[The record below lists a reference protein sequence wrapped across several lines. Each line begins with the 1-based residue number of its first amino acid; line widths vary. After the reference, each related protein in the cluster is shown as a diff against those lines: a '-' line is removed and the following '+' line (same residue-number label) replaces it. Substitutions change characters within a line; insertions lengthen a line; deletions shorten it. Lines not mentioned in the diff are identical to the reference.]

1 MTHLS
6 TKESI
11 ELIGLLIF
19 KNVLLIF
26 LKNNKKQNVLVFFL
40 KIKQRKEN
48 DKTDAI
54 LCTSVNLRY
63 CYRRHDTT
71 GRKSKESLSV
81 HSSKF

>member
-54 LCTSVNLRY
+54 LCTSVKPTLLLPAA
-63 CYRRHDTT
+63 C
-71 GRKSKESLSV
+71 GA
-81 HSSKF
+81 

>member
-26 LKNNKKQNVLVFFL
+26 LK
-40 KIKQRKEN
+40 
-48 DKTDAI
+48 
-54 LCTSVNLRY
+54 
-63 CYRRHDTT
+63 TT
-71 GRKSKESLSV
+71 KSKMY
-81 HSSKF
+81 